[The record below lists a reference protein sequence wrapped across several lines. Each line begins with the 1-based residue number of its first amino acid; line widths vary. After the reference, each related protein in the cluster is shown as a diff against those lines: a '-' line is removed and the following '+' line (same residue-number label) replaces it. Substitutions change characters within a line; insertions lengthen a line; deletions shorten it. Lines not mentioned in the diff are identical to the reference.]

1 MSEPVRR
8 YISRQRMQSLI
19 AMTLSWSVHL
29 VTCLVL
35 AYLVV
40 GTPGTGQSPTSFTLG
55 SADDEPIELSDFAI
69 SNAAASSTDSPV
81 PVNVPFA
88 TEQLSPV
95 EVSDQV
101 NIEIGTGPDQLASSV
116 NLSTIAAITGGGIIS
131 DAESSDTSSG
141 SGKRSGASFFGAE
154 AHGDRFVFVIDSSG
168 SMRGPRWIAL
178 CNELMRSLRTLSPEQ
193 EFYVISFDALA
204 HPMFGTLPPKGKFLK
219 ASTENV
225 KKLGRWLNSVQ
236 LGSNT
241 FPATAMGIAMKLEP
255 DAIFLLSDGEIRDST
270 LTDLRIWNRIQGDDG
285 IEMVKVPIHTVLLHS
300 SEGYATLDAIASENE
315 GSFTPVPFFGGF

>member
-1 MSEPVRR
+1 
-8 YISRQRMQSLI
+8 MQSLI
-19 AMTLSWSVHL
+19 AMSLSWSIHL
-29 VTCLVL
+29 VTCLAL
-35 AYLVV
+35 AYMVV
-40 GTPGTGQSPTSFTLG
+40 GSAGTGQSFTNFTLG
-55 SADDEPIELSDFAI
+55 TADDDTQVELTEFAI
-69 SNAAASSTDSPV
+69 SNAASSSTDSPN
-81 PVNVPFA
+81 PLNVPFSA
-88 TEQLSPV
+88 EQLSPT
-95 EVSDQV
+95 ELSEDI
-101 NIEIGTGPDQLASSV
+101 NIEIGSGPNQLASSV
-116 NLSTIAAITGGGIIS
+116 NLSTIAAITGGGIMGDS
-131 DAESSDTSSG
+131 DSGDSSSSG
-141 SGKRSGASFFGAE
+141 SKKTGASFFGAE

-219 ASTENV
+219 ASPDNV

-241 FPATAMGIAMKLEP
+241 FPSTAVGIAMRLEP

-270 LTDLRIWNRIQGDDG
+270 LADLRIWNRVKGDDG
-285 IEMVKVPIHTVLLHS
+285 EEKAKVPIHTVLLHS

-315 GSFTPVPFFGGF
+315 GSFTPVPFYGF